1 MRQINRH
8 NFFSIGCVIFTLLVV
23 GKILLE
29 AVAQGLFTDYQK
41 NLLVMLALSFLATF
55 VLSQYYRF
63 QNFPLLAVILG
74 QYVLLVGAVML
85 FTWISSFF
93 EPLHEDGYRDMFL
106 SFTIP
111 YAIGAA
117 VYYLSLFGELRHMN
131 KELEEIRRYP
141 NELQEKNNNE

>member
-63 QNFPLLAVILG
+63 QNLPLLAVILG

-131 KELEEIRRYP
+131 KELEEIRRYS
-141 NELQEKNNNE
+141 NELQKKNNNE

>member
-8 NFFSIGCVIFTLLVV
+8 NFFSIGCVIFTRLVV

>member
-63 QNFPLLAVILG
+63 QNFPLLSVILG

>member
-8 NFFSIGCVIFTLLVV
+8 NFFSTGCVIFTLLVA

-29 AVAQGLFTDYQK
+29 AVAQEIFTDYQG

-63 QNFPLLAVILG
+63 QNLPLLAVILG
-74 QYVLLVGAVML
+74 QYVLLVGVVML
-85 FTWISSFF
+85 FTWISSHF

-117 VYYLSLFGELRHMN
+117 AYYLSLFGELRRMN
-131 KELEEIRRYP
+131 KELEEIRRYQ
-141 NELQEKNNNE
+141 NDLQKNNNNE

>member
-8 NFFSIGCVIFTLLVV
+8 NFFSTGCVIFTLLVV

-29 AVAQGLFTDYQK
+29 AVAQGIFTNYQG

-63 QNFPLLAVILG
+63 QNLPLLAVILG
-74 QYVLLVGAVML
+74 QYVLLVGVVML
-85 FTWISSFF
+85 FTWISSHF

-111 YAIGAA
+111 YAIGAL
-117 VYYLSLFGELRHMN
+117 VYYFSLFRELRRMN
-131 KELEEIRRYP
+131 KELEEIRRYQ
-141 NELQEKNNNE
+141 NDLQEKNSSE

>member
-8 NFFSIGCVIFTLLVV
+8 NFFSTGCVIFTLLVV

-63 QNFPLLAVILG
+63 QNLPLLAVILG
-74 QYVLLVGAVML
+74 QYVLLVGVVML
-85 FTWISSFF
+85 FTWISSHF

-111 YAIGAA
+111 YAIGASA
-117 VYYLSLFGELRHMN
+117 YYLSLFGELRHMN
-131 KELEEIRRYP
+131 KELEEIRRYQ
-141 NELQEKNNNE
+141 NDLQKNNNNE

>member
-63 QNFPLLAVILG
+63 QNLPLLAVILG

-93 EPLHEDGYRDMFL
+93 EPLHEDGYRDMFW

-131 KELEEIRRYP
+131 KELEEIRRYS
-141 NELQEKNNNE
+141 NELQKKNNNE